1 MGIVNPGML
10 EIYDEVDPALL
21 KIVEDVVLN
30 RTDESTE
37 KLIEFAE
44 NVKETDNQKSR
55 SSQSMA

>member
-10 EIYDEVDPALL
+10 EIYDEVDPVLL

-44 NVKETDNQKSR
+44 NIKETDSQKS
-55 SSQSMA
+55 SVQVNMA

>member
-10 EIYDEVDPALL
+10 EIYDEVDPVLL

-44 NVKETDNQKSR
+44 NVKETDSKKSR